1 LFSSFRQTFS
11 RISSQNKKRTSA
23 PPLCQEKV
31 KKKKVKTNNIDD
43 CLENVQKKTSSDRRK
58 HAFASGLA
66 EGIAQG
72 RAEAQQAAYEKGL
85 EQGKKIGRAISQAVN
100 DALQTRVQELQDE
113 LTGRSTRVQELQDAL
128 IGRST
133 LQYEA
138 TSTATNLI
146 VKCRQQE
153 NLIEAQERNQAELGR
168 NLANEQQR
176 SAELQRSVNHL
187 QEQLLEARRVAAA
200 GAPQS
205 ARQRPNSSVYLNLR
219 A

>member
-1 LFSSFRQTFS
+1 M
-11 RISSQNKKRTSA
+11 
-23 PPLCQEKV
+23 
-31 KKKKVKTNNIDD
+31 KTNNIDD

-85 EQGKKIGRAISQAVN
+85 EEGKKIGRAISQAVN
-100 DALQTRVQELQDE
+100 DALQ
-113 LTGRSTRVQELQDAL
+113 TRVQELQDAL

-138 TSTATNLI
+138 TSTATNLL

-205 ARQRPNSSVYLNLR
+205 ALQSRLIGPNSSVYLRRLP
-219 A
+219 